1 MADQVLEGI
10 RVLDFG
16 RYIAGPFCGTL
27 LADFGAEVIRVEKLA
42 GSEDRYVGP
51 VGAPGTGA
59 NFLNLGRNKQGLT
72 LNPMKPEGQAVLK
85 RLVPTV
91 DVVIANLPLPSLKAM
106 QIDYES
112 LKALKP
118 DIILTMISAFGIDG
132 PYSERVGFDTLG
144 QAMSGA
150 MHQTGD
156 DDMPRRAAAPY
167 VDYGTA
173 LLSAFGTMAALRERD
188 KTGRGQL
195 VESSL
200 FSTAMAFMNHQHMEQ
215 SVLNLNRPPMGNRG
229 VTAAPIDCFK
239 TRDGFIYVLVIGNP
253 LFERW
258 ANLVGA
264 EDWIEDP
271 RFSSDDARSEH
282 ADLICKRMQAW
293 CIRRTSEQALAD
305 LEAARVPGGPV
316 NNLAEALDD
325 PHVLARKLHQYVEY
339 PGVEKPTP
347 LTDTPVRLS
356 VTPGGIRHRAPT
368 LGEHTDQILLGLGF
382 SADEIKELHKQRAV

>member
-1 MADQVLEGI
+1 MAEQVLAGI

-16 RYIAGPFCGTL
+16 RYIAGPFCGAM

-42 GSEDRYVGP
+42 GSEDRYMMP
-51 VGAPGTGA
+51 VGGGTGA
-59 NFLNLGRNKQGLT
+59 NFLHLGRNKKGLT

-91 DVVIANLPLPSLKAM
+91 DVVIANLPLPTLKAM

-118 DIILTMISAFGIDG
+118 DIIFTMVSAFGIDG

-150 MHQTGD
+150 MYMTGD
-156 DDMPRRAAAPY
+156 DDMPRRCTVPY
-167 VDYGTA
+167 VDFGTA

-188 KTGRGQL
+188 KSGRGQL

-200 FSTAMAFMNHQHMEQ
+200 FSTAMTFMNAQHIEQ
-215 SVLNLNRPPMGNRG
+215 SVLNLNRPPTGNRG
-229 VTAAPIDCFK
+229 VTAAPVDCFK
-239 TRDGFIYVLVIGNP
+239 TRDGFIFVLAIGNP

-264 EDWIEDP
+264 EDWIGDP
-271 RFSSDDARSEH
+271 RFASDDARGDN
-282 ADLICKRMQAW
+282 ADLICERMQGW
-293 CIRRTSEQALAD
+293 CMQRTSEQALTE
-305 LEAARVPGGPV
+305 LEAARIPGGPV
-316 NNLAEALDD
+316 KNLAEALAD
-325 PHVLARKLHQYVEY
+325 PHVLARKLHHYVEY
-339 PGVEKPTP
+339 PGIEKPAP
-347 LTDTPVRLS
+347 LMDTPVRLS

-368 LGEHTDQILLGLGF
+368 LGEHTDQILSGLGF
-382 SADEIKELHKQRAV
+382 SVDEIKELHKQRAV

>member
-1 MADQVLEGI
+1 MAEQVLAGI

-16 RYIAGPFCGTL
+16 RYIAGPFCGAM

-42 GSEDRYVGP
+42 GSEDRYIMP
-51 VGAPGTGA
+51 VGGGTGA
-59 NFLNLGRNKQGLT
+59 NFLHLGRNKKGLT

-91 DVVIANLPLPSLKAM
+91 DVVIANLPLPTLKAM

-118 DIILTMISAFGIDG
+118 DIIFTMVSAFGIDG
-132 PYSERVGFDTLG
+132 PYSERVGFDMLG

-150 MHQTGD
+150 MYMTGD
-156 DDMPRRAAAPY
+156 DDMPRRCAAPY
-167 VDYGTA
+167 VDFGTA

-188 KTGRGQL
+188 KSGRGQL

-200 FSTAMAFMNHQHMEQ
+200 FSTAMTFMNAQHIEQ
-215 SVLNLNRPPMGNRG
+215 SVLNLNRPPTGNRG
-229 VTAAPIDCFK
+229 VTAAPVDCFK
-239 TRDGFIYVLVIGNP
+239 TRDGFIFVLAIGNP

-258 ANLVGA
+258 AILVGA
-264 EDWIEDP
+264 EDWIGDP
-271 RFSSDDARSEH
+271 RFASDDARGDN
-282 ADLICKRMQAW
+282 ADLICERMQGW
-293 CIRRTSEQALAD
+293 CMQRTSEQALAE
-305 LEAARVPGGPV
+305 LEAARIPGGPV
-316 NNLAEALDD
+316 KNLAEALAD
-325 PHVLARKLHQYVEY
+325 PHVLARKLHHYVEY
-339 PGVEKPTP
+339 PGIEKPAP
-347 LTDTPVRLS
+347 LMDTPVRLS

-368 LGEHTDQILLGLGF
+368 LGEHTDQILSGLGF

>member
-1 MADQVLEGI
+1 MAEQVLAGI

-16 RYIAGPFCGTL
+16 RYIAGPFCGAM

-42 GSEDRYVGP
+42 GSEDRYVMP
-51 VGAPGTGA
+51 VGAGAGA
-59 NFLNLGRNKQGLT
+59 NFLHLGRNKKGLT

-91 DVVIANLPLPSLKAM
+91 DVVIANLPLPTLKAM

-118 DIILTMISAFGIDG
+118 DIILTMVSAFGIDG

-150 MHQTGD
+150 MYMTGD
-156 DDMPRRAAAPY
+156 DDMPRRCAAPY
-167 VDYGTA
+167 VDFGTA

-188 KTGRGQL
+188 KSGCGQL

-200 FSTAMAFMNHQHMEQ
+200 FSTAMTFMNAHHIEQ
-215 SVLNLNRPPMGNRG
+215 SVLDLNRPPMGNRG
-229 VTAAPIDCFK
+229 VTAAPVDCFK
-239 TRDGFIYVLVIGNP
+239 TRDGFIYVLAIGNP

-264 EDWIEDP
+264 EDWIGDP
-271 RFSSDDARSEH
+271 RFSSDDARGDN
-282 ADLICKRMQAW
+282 ADVICERMQGW
-293 CIRRTSEQALAD
+293 CIQRTTEQALD
-305 LEAARVPGGPV
+305 ELEAARIPGGPV
-316 NNLAEALDD
+316 KNLAASLDD

-339 PGVEKPTP
+339 PGIEKPTP
-347 LTDTPVRLS
+347 LMDTAVRLS

-368 LGEHTDQILLGLGF
+368 LGEHTDQILADLGF
-382 SADEIKELHKQRAV
+382 SADEIKELHQQRAV